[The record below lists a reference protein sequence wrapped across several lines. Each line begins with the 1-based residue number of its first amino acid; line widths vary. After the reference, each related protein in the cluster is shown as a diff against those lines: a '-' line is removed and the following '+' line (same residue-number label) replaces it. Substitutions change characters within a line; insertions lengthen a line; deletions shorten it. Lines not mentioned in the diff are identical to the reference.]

1 MLGCGAGMEA
11 HQRGL
16 AFLGFYSSAS
26 GGSENSS
33 QGLALL
39 LSKKRDANEAFRR
52 FLDKRIAKGGPLMPV
67 ATDGILVPV
76 AAGSLSDSMPQNDA
90 LVSLARY
97 SPALEASAL
106 LPHLFAFDGVRDKAL
121 WSLLQALMSPAQS
134 IHHET
139 NKLLDSLKEL
149 DKLLRMHSLANLTPL
164 IRRALLCTW
173 MSSDTVSALLELWSG
188 RWPEAFQREE
198 ESAPC
203 ELCAAARA
211 CVADLP
217 KFFAGAVLHHADR
230 LVKVMTTSAEDARA
244 ATKALASIAKR
255 AEALGV
261 EARLAHAKQLGDM
274 LLEAYQ
280 VAVADTSPAGLPC
293 RKVVR
298 ALKLLPSEE
307 RTESANTWLAWAW
320 GSLKSPDKVAALR
333 LTAALFEDDF
343 SAGLFS
349 GLTRR
354 ADFLKEALGILSSRT
369 EASDVRCAAIELV
382 AAAGAEE
389 DVLGLLSPSQT
400 VVEGEAETKAWLD
413 PEPSHAV
420 CCLLRVLRSGRL
432 RITTRIL
439 AQLAAKMKDC
449 LGADRPTCESEKLLQ
464 ALQRLQQ
471 PSGSNVRLA
480 DRLRICLTL
489 PSVFAFSSV
498 KKQREAAQR
507 MLQASFMKASRRAEE
522 PLLEFALACFI
533 HFLSSIEVFR
543 KEASVTASSFPNSSK
558 MCSLLCESLL
568 RSDTQH
574 AMELACAVLQ
584 VCDRTLEFVDRE
596 QPASDAVH
604 KAASVLRYVIERCC
618 PSLAGQTIA
627 IPAKSRM
634 PAELFAARQNVS
646 QQRALP
652 STGQKA
658 LKEAAEVVRE
668 ELSKGMEL
676 VAGDP
681 GHEGSCSPSGIFET
695 PKRRQSLLKSRRP
708 PSPDAPNSVRTS
720 VAAVARPMGA
730 NTAIAASST
739 AKKRRKS

>member
-26 GGSENSS
+26 SGSENSS

-52 FLDKRIAKGGPLMPV
+52 FLDKRIAKGGPLTPV
-67 ATDGILVPV
+67 PTDGILVPV
-76 AAGSLSDSMPQNDA
+76 AARSPSDGMPQEDA

-106 LPHLFAFDGVRDKAL
+106 LPHLSAFDGVRDKAL
-121 WSLLQALMSPAQS
+121 WSLLQALMSPS
-134 IHHET
+134 SSRHET

-149 DKLLRMHSLANLTPL
+149 DKLLKMRNLANLTPL

-188 RWPEAFQREE
+188 RWPEAFQLEE

-203 ELCAAARA
+203 ELSAAARA

-230 LVKVMTTSAEDARA
+230 IVKLMTTSAEDAQA
-244 ATKALASIAKR
+244 AAKALASIAKR

-261 EARLAHAKQLGDM
+261 EATLADAKQLGDA

-280 VAVADTSPAGLPC
+280 VAMADTSPSDLPC
-293 RKVVR
+293 RKFVR
-298 ALKLLPSEE
+298 ALKLMPSKE
-307 RTESANTWLAWAW
+307 RTTAGDSWLSRAWA
-320 GSLKSPDKVAALR
+320 SLSSTDKVAALR
-333 LTAALFEDDF
+333 LASALFEHDF

-349 GLTRR
+349 DLTRR

-369 EASDVRCAAIELV
+369 EASDVRFAAIELV

-389 DVLGLLSPSQT
+389 DVLGLLSPPQT
-400 VVEGEAETKAWLD
+400 AVEGEAETKVLLD

-432 RITTRIL
+432 QITTKIL
-439 AQLAAKMKDC
+439 GQLAAKMQDC

-464 ALQRLQQ
+464 ALQRLQR
-471 PSGSNVRLA
+471 PSGGNVRLA

-498 KKQREAAQR
+498 KKHREAAHR
-507 MLQASFMKASRRAEE
+507 MLQVSFMKASRRVEE

-533 HFLSSIEVFR
+533 HFLSSIDVFR
-543 KEASVTASSFPNSSK
+543 KEASALASCFPNSSK
-558 MCSLLCESLL
+558 MCSFLHEALL

-574 AMELACAVLQ
+574 TMELACTVLQ
-584 VCDRTLEFVDRE
+584 VCRRSLDFVDRE

-604 KAASVLRYVIERCC
+604 KAAGVLRHVVERRC
-618 PSLAGQTIA
+618 PSLLVPLVDTKAQG
-627 IPAKSRM
+627 RM
-634 PAELFAARQNVS
+634 PAELYAARQS
-646 QQRALP
+646 GCYQRALP
-652 STGQKA
+652 GSGNGA
-658 LKEAAEVVRE
+658 AREAAAE
-668 ELSKGMEL
+668 
-676 VAGDP
+676 P
-681 GHEGSCSPSGIFET
+681 GHEETSQCRALVPADSAHDGSSSPPEILVT
-695 PKRRQSLLKSRRP
+695 PKRRGSLLKPRSP
-708 PSPDAPNSVRTS
+708 PTPDAPNTGRSSVLT
-720 VAAVARPMGA
+720 VARPLA
-730 NTAIAASST
+730 LTRAILNSS
-739 AKKRRKS
+739 KRRRRS